1 MRFAPAGIWNVR
13 MLLISDAN
21 ILIDME
27 VGGLLEAVFGLPESF
42 AVPDILFEEE
52 LAPYYPQLRG
62 AGLKVYSLTS
72 ESIEYVVALRVQHGK
87 LGDND
92 LFAWALARQE
102 GCPLLTGD
110 QGLRVAAQADG
121 IVVKGTLWLMDRL
134 VTENVITPGQAAEAY
149 RRMRAHRSRLP
160 WREVEQQLR
169 EWGV

>member
-1 MRFAPAGIWNVR
+1 

-42 AVPDILFEEE
+42 AVPDVLFEEE

-62 AGLKVYSLTS
+62 LGLRILSLTG
-72 ESIEYVVALRVQHGK
+72 ESIDHVVQLQRGHGG

-102 GCPLLTGD
+102 DCPLLTGD
-110 QGLRVAAQADG
+110 QDLRTAAEGAGIVVRGTVWLMGRLVDEKVITSTQAAQAYG
-121 IVVKGTLWLMDRL
+121 
-134 VTENVITPGQAAEAY
+134 
-149 RRMRAHRSRLP
+149 RMRAHRSRLP
-160 WREVEQQLR
+160 WREVERQLHG
-169 EWGV
+169 WGVRMPAPGHK